1 MNIFGSDLSCFP
13 ELFRI
18 WGRKNLVSTRET
30 TKVWSNVLI
39 RDFGFE
45 EWSAIH
51 CNCGLHFKLAF
62 LHHINHCYTCCRL
75 NGSLHRGLPLFA
87 TPQKSCRFFLC
98 KLDGNNLGSWLNLRI
113 SLDLHAMFSTKAFS
127 FSPIAILINLGRPG
141 MKHKSFTAHFIAIWY
156 HFIGITSSTYTS
168 QGGNIG
174 IVVTLGSSFLFSLF
188 RW

>member
-18 WGRKNLVSTRET
+18 WGRKNFVSTRET

-51 CNCGLHFKLAF
+51 CNCSLHFKLAF
-62 LHHINHCYTCCRL
+62 LHHIYHCYTCCRL

-113 SLDLHAMFSTKAFS
+113 SLDLHAMFSTKSVF
-127 FSPIAILINLGRPG
+127 F
-141 MKHKSFTAHFIAIWY
+141 FTHCNFNKFGEARYEAQKFH
-156 HFIGITSSTYTS
+156 S
-168 QGGNIG
+168 
-174 IVVTLGSSFLFSLF
+174 
-188 RW
+188 